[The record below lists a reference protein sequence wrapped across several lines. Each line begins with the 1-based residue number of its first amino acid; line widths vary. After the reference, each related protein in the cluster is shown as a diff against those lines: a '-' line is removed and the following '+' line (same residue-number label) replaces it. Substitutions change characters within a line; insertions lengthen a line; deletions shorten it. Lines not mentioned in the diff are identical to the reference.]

1 MARKFEEFDIIKVT
15 PLGKATM
22 KNIIK
27 DLQLENLLNVFE
39 DE

>member
-1 MARKFEEFDIIKVT
+1 VT

-27 DLQLENLLNVFE
+27 DLQLKNILNVFE
-39 DE
+39 NE